1 MLTKKASFSYL
12 IAMYIL
18 VSASRASAQ
27 NITLSTVSNLSTNVT
42 QISNQNN
49 ISGITQSETNLLD
62 RLQMLDLS
70 IGEIAKEV
78 SNPKVQN
85 IFIHVK
91 GEEVSPINR
100 LIQLPSYAKE
110 IPDLQANLTME
121 EMSDQIEKPSKTLI
135 PGGLAEKVIKPA
147 KSVFAIAD
155 EKDKLTKSFRTYMS
169 EVPSINRVILVG
181 RAKLTN
187 EELAT
192 ILQFLEGKSLMIE
205 QVNAPAKEI
214 TKLRAK

>member
-1 MLTKKASFSYL
+1 
-12 IAMYIL
+12 MYIL
-18 VSASRASAQ
+18 VSASRVSAQ
-27 NITLSTVSNLSTNVT
+27 NITLSIVSNLITNVT

-49 ISGITQSETNLLD
+49 ISGITQSETNLFD
-62 RLQMLDLS
+62 RLQRLDLS
-70 IGEIAKEV
+70 IEEIDKEV
-78 SNPKVQN
+78 SNPKIPN

-91 GEEVSPINR
+91 GGEISPINR

-110 IPDLQANLTME
+110 IPDLQANLTIE
-121 EMSDQIEKPSKTLI
+121 EMSDQIEKPSKTVI

-155 EKDKLTKSFRTYMS
+155 EKDALTKSFRTYMS
-169 EVPSINRVILVG
+169 EVPSINRVILIG

-192 ILQFLEGKSLMIE
+192 ILQFLEGTSLTIE
-205 QVNAPAKEI
+205 QVNATAKEI
-214 TKLRAK
+214 TKLREK

>member
-27 NITLSTVSNLSTNVT
+27 NITLSTISNLSNNVT

-49 ISGITQSETNLLD
+49 ISGITQSETNLFD
-62 RLQMLDLS
+62 RLQRLDLS
-70 IGEIAKEV
+70 IEEIDKEV
-78 SNPKVQN
+78 SNPKIPN

-91 GEEVSPINR
+91 GGEISPINR

-110 IPDLQANLTME
+110 IPDLQANLTIE
-121 EMSDQIEKPSKTLI
+121 EMSDQIEKPSKTVI

-155 EKDKLTKSFRTYMS
+155 EKDALTKSFRTYMS
-169 EVPSINRVILVG
+169 EVPSNRVILVG
-181 RAKLTN
+181 RAKLTD

-192 ILQFLEGKSLMIE
+192 ILQFLEGTSLTIE
-205 QVNAPAKEI
+205 QVNATAKEI
-214 TKLRAK
+214 TKLREK

>member
-27 NITLSTVSNLSTNVT
+27 NITLSTISNLSNNVT

-49 ISGITQSETNLLD
+49 ISGITQSETNLFD
-62 RLQMLDLS
+62 RLQRLDLS
-70 IGEIAKEV
+70 IEEIDKEV
-78 SNPKVQN
+78 SNPKIPN

-91 GEEVSPINR
+91 GGEISPINR

-110 IPDLQANLTME
+110 IPDLQANLTIE

-155 EKDKLTKSFRTYMS
+155 EKDALTKSFRTYMS
-169 EVPSINRVILVG
+169 EVPSINRVILIG

-192 ILQFLEGKSLMIE
+192 ILQFLEGKSLTIE
-205 QVNAPAKEI
+205 QVNATAKEI

>member
-1 MLTKKASFSYL
+1 
-12 IAMYIL
+12 MYIL

-27 NITLSTVSNLSTNVT
+27 NITLSTISNLSNNVT

-49 ISGITQSETNLLD
+49 ISGITQSETNLFD
-62 RLQMLDLS
+62 RLQRLDLS
-70 IGEIAKEV
+70 IEEIDKEV
-78 SNPKVQN
+78 SNPKIPN

-91 GEEVSPINR
+91 GGEISPINR

-110 IPDLQANLTME
+110 IPDLQANLTIE
-121 EMSDQIEKPSKTLI
+121 EMSDQIEKPSKTVI

-155 EKDKLTKSFRTYMS
+155 EKDALTKSFRTYMS
-169 EVPSINRVILVG
+169 EVPSNRVILVG
-181 RAKLTN
+181 RAKLTD

-192 ILQFLEGKSLMIE
+192 ILQFLEGKSLTIE
-205 QVNAPAKEI
+205 QVNATAKEI

>member
-18 VSASRASAQ
+18 VSASRVSAQ
-27 NITLSTVSNLSTNVT
+27 NITLSIVSNLITNVT

-49 ISGITQSETNLLD
+49 ISGITQSETNLFD
-62 RLQMLDLS
+62 RLQRLDLS
-70 IGEIAKEV
+70 IEEIDKEV
-78 SNPKVQN
+78 SNPKIPN

-91 GEEVSPINR
+91 GGEISPINR

-110 IPDLQANLTME
+110 IPDLQANLTIE
-121 EMSDQIEKPSKTLI
+121 EMSDQIEKPSKTVI

-155 EKDKLTKSFRTYMS
+155 EKDALTKSFRTYMS
-169 EVPSINRVILVG
+169 EVPSNRVILVG
-181 RAKLTN
+181 RAKLTD

-192 ILQFLEGKSLMIE
+192 ILQFLEGKSLTIE
-205 QVNAPAKEI
+205 QVNATAKEI

>member
-1 MLTKKASFSYL
+1 
-12 IAMYIL
+12 MYIL
-18 VSASRASAQ
+18 VSASRVSAQ
-27 NITLSTVSNLSTNVT
+27 NITLSIVSNLITNVT

-49 ISGITQSETNLLD
+49 ISGITQSETNLFD
-62 RLQMLDLS
+62 RLQRLDLS
-70 IGEIAKEV
+70 IEEIDKEV
-78 SNPKVQN
+78 SNPKFPN

-91 GEEVSPINR
+91 GGEISPINR

-110 IPDLQANLTME
+110 IPDLQANLTIE

-155 EKDKLTKSFRTYMS
+155 EKDALTKSFRTYMS
-169 EVPSINRVILVG
+169 EVPSINRVILIG

-192 ILQFLEGKSLMIE
+192 ILQFLEGKSLTIE
-205 QVNAPAKEI
+205 QVNATAKEI

>member
-27 NITLSTVSNLSTNVT
+27 NITLSIVSNLITNVT

-49 ISGITQSETNLLD
+49 ISGITQSETNLFD
-62 RLQMLDLS
+62 RLQRLDLS
-70 IGEIAKEV
+70 IEEIDKEV
-78 SNPKVQN
+78 SNPKIPN

-91 GEEVSPINR
+91 GGEISPINR

-110 IPDLQANLTME
+110 IPDLQANLTIE

-155 EKDKLTKSFRTYMS
+155 EKDALTKSFRTYMS
-169 EVPSINRVILVG
+169 EVPSINRVILIG

-192 ILQFLEGKSLMIE
+192 ILQFLEGKSLTIE
-205 QVNAPAKEI
+205 QVNATAKEI

>member
-27 NITLSTVSNLSTNVT
+27 NITLSTISNLSNNVT

-49 ISGITQSETNLLD
+49 ISGITQSETNLFD
-62 RLQMLDLS
+62 RLQRLDLS
-70 IGEIAKEV
+70 IEEIDKEV
-78 SNPKVQN
+78 SNPKIPN

-91 GEEVSPINR
+91 GGEISPINR

-110 IPDLQANLTME
+110 IPDLQANLTIE
-121 EMSDQIEKPSKTLI
+121 EMSDQIEKPSKTVI

-155 EKDKLTKSFRTYMS
+155 EKDALTKSFRTYMS
-169 EVPSINRVILVG
+169 EVPSINRVILIG

-192 ILQFLEGKSLMIE
+192 ILQFLEGKSLTIE
-205 QVNAPAKEI
+205 QVNATAKEI

>member
-62 RLQMLDLS
+62 RLQRLDLS

-155 EKDKLTKSFRTYMS
+155 EKDELTKSFRTYMS

>member
-1 MLTKKASFSYL
+1 
-12 IAMYIL
+12 MYIL
-18 VSASRASAQ
+18 VSASRVSAQ
-27 NITLSTVSNLSTNVT
+27 NITLSIVSNLITNVT

-49 ISGITQSETNLLD
+49 ISGITQSETNLFD
-62 RLQMLDLS
+62 RLQRLDLS
-70 IGEIAKEV
+70 IEEIDKEV
-78 SNPKVQN
+78 SNPKIPN

-91 GEEVSPINR
+91 GGEISPINR

-110 IPDLQANLTME
+110 IPDLQANLTIE

-155 EKDKLTKSFRTYMS
+155 EKDALTKSFRTYMS
-169 EVPSINRVILVG
+169 EVPSINRVILIG

-192 ILQFLEGKSLMIE
+192 ILQFLEGKSLTIE
-205 QVNAPAKEI
+205 QVNATAKEI

>member
-1 MLTKKASFSYL
+1 
-12 IAMYIL
+12 MYIL
-18 VSASRASAQ
+18 VSASRVSAQ
-27 NITLSTVSNLSTNVT
+27 NITLSTVSNLSTDAT

-49 ISGITQSETNLLD
+49 ISGITQSETNLFD
-62 RLQMLDLS
+62 RLQRLDLS

-78 SNPKVQN
+78 SNPKIPN

-91 GEEVSPINR
+91 GGEISPINR

-110 IPDLQANLTME
+110 IPDLQANLTIE
-121 EMSDQIEKPSKTLI
+121 EMSDQIEKPSKTVI

-155 EKDKLTKSFRTYMS
+155 EKDALTKSFRTYMS
-169 EVPSINRVILVG
+169 EVPSNRVILVG
-181 RAKLTN
+181 RAKLTD

-192 ILQFLEGKSLMIE
+192 ILQFLEGTSLTIE
-205 QVNAPAKEI
+205 QVNATAKEI
-214 TKLRAK
+214 TKLREK

>member
-1 MLTKKASFSYL
+1 MLTKKTSFSYL

-18 VSASRASAQ
+18 VSASRVSAQ
-27 NITLSTVSNLSTNVT
+27 NITLSTVSNLSTDAT

-49 ISGITQSETNLLD
+49 ISGITQSETNLFD
-62 RLQMLDLS
+62 RLQRLDLS

-78 SNPKVQN
+78 SNPKIPN

-91 GEEVSPINR
+91 GGEISPINR

-110 IPDLQANLTME
+110 IPDLQANLTIE
-121 EMSDQIEKPSKTLI
+121 EMSDQIEKPSKTVI

-155 EKDKLTKSFRTYMS
+155 EKDALTKSFRTYMS
-169 EVPSINRVILVG
+169 EVPSNRVILVG
-181 RAKLTN
+181 RAKLTD

-192 ILQFLEGKSLMIE
+192 ILQFLEGTSLTIE
-205 QVNAPAKEI
+205 QVNATAKEI
-214 TKLRAK
+214 TKLREK

>member
-1 MLTKKASFSYL
+1 
-12 IAMYIL
+12 MYIL
-18 VSASRASAQ
+18 VSASRVSAQ
-27 NITLSTVSNLSTNVT
+27 NITLSIVSNLITNVT

-49 ISGITQSETNLLD
+49 ISGITQSETNLFD
-62 RLQMLDLS
+62 RLQRLDLS
-70 IGEIAKEV
+70 IEEIDKEV
-78 SNPKVQN
+78 SNPKIPN

-91 GEEVSPINR
+91 GGEISPINR

-110 IPDLQANLTME
+110 IPDLQANLTIE
-121 EMSDQIEKPSKTLI
+121 EMSDQIEKPSKTVI

-155 EKDKLTKSFRTYMS
+155 EKDALTKSFRTYMS
-169 EVPSINRVILVG
+169 EVPSINRVILIG

-192 ILQFLEGKSLMIE
+192 ILQFLEGKSLTIE
-205 QVNAPAKEI
+205 QVNATAKEI

>member
-1 MLTKKASFSYL
+1 
-12 IAMYIL
+12 MYIL

-27 NITLSTVSNLSTNVT
+27 NITLSTISNLSNNVT

-49 ISGITQSETNLLD
+49 ISGITQSETNLFD
-62 RLQMLDLS
+62 RLQRLDLS
-70 IGEIAKEV
+70 IEEIDKEV
-78 SNPKVQN
+78 SNPKIPN

-91 GEEVSPINR
+91 GGEISPINR

-110 IPDLQANLTME
+110 IPDLQANLTIE

-155 EKDKLTKSFRTYMS
+155 EKDALTKSFRTYMS
-169 EVPSINRVILVG
+169 EVPSINRVILIG

-192 ILQFLEGKSLMIE
+192 ILQFLEGKSLTIE
-205 QVNAPAKEI
+205 QVNATAKEI
-214 TKLRAK
+214 TKLREK

>member
-27 NITLSTVSNLSTNVT
+27 NITLSTISNLSNNVT

-49 ISGITQSETNLLD
+49 ISGITQSETNLFD
-62 RLQMLDLS
+62 RLQRLDLS
-70 IGEIAKEV
+70 IEEIDKEV
-78 SNPKVQN
+78 SNPKIPN

-91 GEEVSPINR
+91 GGEISPINR

-110 IPDLQANLTME
+110 IPDLQANLTIE

-155 EKDKLTKSFRTYMS
+155 EKDALTKSFRTYMS
-169 EVPSINRVILVG
+169 EVPSNRVILVG
-181 RAKLTN
+181 RAKLTD

-192 ILQFLEGKSLMIE
+192 ILQFLEGTSLTIE
-205 QVNAPAKEI
+205 QVNATAKEI
-214 TKLRAK
+214 TKLREK

>member
-1 MLTKKASFSYL
+1 
-12 IAMYIL
+12 MYIL
-18 VSASRASAQ
+18 VSASRVSAQ
-27 NITLSTVSNLSTNVT
+27 NITLSTVSNLSTDAT

-49 ISGITQSETNLLD
+49 ISGITQSETNLFD
-62 RLQMLDLS
+62 RLQRLDLS
-70 IGEIAKEV
+70 IEEIDKEV
-78 SNPKVQN
+78 SNPKIPN

-91 GEEVSPINR
+91 GGEISPINR

-110 IPDLQANLTME
+110 IPDLQANLTIE

-155 EKDKLTKSFRTYMS
+155 EKDALTKSFRTYMS
-169 EVPSINRVILVG
+169 EVPSINRVILIG

-192 ILQFLEGKSLMIE
+192 ILQFLEGKSLTIE
-205 QVNAPAKEI
+205 QVNATAKEI

>member
-62 RLQMLDLS
+62 RLQRLDLS

-78 SNPKVQN
+78 SNPKIQN

-91 GEEVSPINR
+91 GGEISPINR

-155 EKDKLTKSFRTYMS
+155 EKDELTKSFRTHIS
-169 EVPSINRVILVG
+169 EVASINRVILVG
-181 RAKLTN
+181 RAKLTD

-192 ILQFLEGKSLMIE
+192 ILQFLEGKSLTIE
-205 QVNAPAKEI
+205 QVKATAKEI

>member
-18 VSASRASAQ
+18 VSASRVSAQ
-27 NITLSTVSNLSTNVT
+27 NITLSIVSNLITNVT

-49 ISGITQSETNLLD
+49 ISGITQSETNLFD
-62 RLQMLDLS
+62 RLQRLDLS
-70 IGEIAKEV
+70 IEEIDKEV
-78 SNPKVQN
+78 SNPKIPN

-91 GEEVSPINR
+91 GGEISPINR

-110 IPDLQANLTME
+110 IPDLQANLTIE

-155 EKDKLTKSFRTYMS
+155 EKDALTKSFRTYMS
-169 EVPSINRVILVG
+169 EVPSINRVILIG

-192 ILQFLEGKSLMIE
+192 ILQFLEGKSLTIE
-205 QVNAPAKEI
+205 QVNATAKEI